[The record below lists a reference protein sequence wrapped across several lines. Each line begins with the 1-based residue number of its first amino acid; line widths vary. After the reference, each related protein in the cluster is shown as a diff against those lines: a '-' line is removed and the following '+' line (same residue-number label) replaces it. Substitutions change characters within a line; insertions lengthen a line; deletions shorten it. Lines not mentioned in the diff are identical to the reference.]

1 MLRLKMWNFFK
12 KRSILPQNDLA
23 DRITALETAQDALGS
38 KIDEALVE
46 WATYAEKFQRLAASL
61 RTTVQ
66 RRDAQLNGNHENGTG
81 RDDAQ
86 ARILARR
93 GVHAV
98 RPGGLRE

>member
-1 MLRLKMWNFFK
+1 MWKFWGK
-12 KRSILPQNDLA
+12 APKLAQNDLA
-23 DRITALETAQDALGS
+23 DRIEALETAQEALGS

-66 RRDAQLNGNHENGTG
+66 RRDAQLNGGNHEPNH
-81 RDDAQ
+81 RDEAQ

-93 GVHAV
+93 AASAI
-98 RPGGLRE
+98 RPTG